1 MSTTATAPV
10 RARAG
15 SLQALRSEWVKL
27 RTVRST
33 FWCLLLLAGV
43 SVLFTTLAAS
53 GSSTEGGSPELPGD
67 NDLVLES
74 LQGIW
79 FGQMAVAVLAV
90 LAITSEYSTGMIRT
104 TLAANPRRRSV
115 LAAKTA
121 VVSAVVFAVGAATTV
136 ACFQVGQALFRRNG
150 FTYEN
155 GYPAVTLSDR
165 ESLRAVLGT
174 AVCLAA
180 LTVFA
185 LGIGAILRHTAGA
198 ITVVIAAI
206 LVPLI
211 ASNFLPDRFDVPL
224 ERFSLLGASLAVQQ
238 TVQRGDD
245 IPASPGAGLL
255 VVGVYGAAAFVVA
268 LFLIGR
274 RDA

>member
-33 FWCLLLLAGV
+33 FWCLLLLTGV